1 MTTRWEHFKAMFR
14 IDRERP
20 QEHESEPNF
29 LTFSN
34 SPMMPGKLGAVPAA
48 YAAINILATTM
59 AGLPRTVVVGD
70 PPRLAT
76 EHPLNALFNYPLPT
90 MDSWQFWEMF
100 YRQGIAA
107 GNTYVYIKRDRFSRP
122 IELIPAICWNTDR
135 FSGSKIRYDLELIDP
150 ERTLV
155 TASAYNVLSVHGPGF
170 DGIQSPSPVQL
181 IAKNTLTL
189 MWQVLNHQI
198 RELRAGTEQNNVLT
212 MAAELAS
219 ELTPLQIKDIQ
230 SLVKRK
236 YHDTRQEG
244 IAVLPPGVKPE
255 KLLGGLSS
263 VDMQLVELL
272 KWSVEDVARVWGI
285 SPIRLGH
292 YHEGFRVATFE
303 QQAAD
308 FERYTIY
315 ALAKRF
321 DAQLNQKLL
330 VPVDLRAGY
339 RITTNTDM
347 LRTGSL
353 TERITA
359 AELAVS
365 RGGIWTINE
374 GRELTGQP
382 PRDDGDRLMSP
393 KGAPAQG
400 PNVGGQLD

>member
-1 MTTRWEHFKAMFR
+1 MKTRWQHFKAAFR
-14 IDRERP
+14 IERERP
-20 QEHESEPNF
+20 QEHESEPGY
-29 LTFSN
+29 LTFPS
-34 SPMMPGKLGAVPAA
+34 SPLTPGKLGAVPAA
-48 YAAINILATTM
+48 YAAVNILATTM
-59 AGLPRTVVVGD
+59 AGLPRTVVVGN
-70 PPRLAT
+70 PARLAP
-76 EHPLNALFNYPLPT
+76 EHPLNALFNYPMPT

-100 YRQGIAA
+100 YRAGIAG
-107 GNTYVYIKRDRFSRP
+107 GNTYALIKRDRFSRP
-122 IELIPAICWNTDR
+122 IEIVPAICWNTDR
-135 FSGSKIRYDLELIDP
+135 FSGSKVVYDLELINP
-150 ERTLV
+150 ERTV
-155 TASAYNVLSVHGPGF
+155 IRAPAFNVLAVHGPGF
-170 DGIQSPSPVQL
+170 DGFQSPSPVQYV
-181 IAKNTLTL
+181 AKNTLTL

-198 RELRAGTEQNNVLT
+198 TELRAGTEQNNVLT
-212 MAAELAS
+212 MAESLAG
-219 ELTPLQIKDIQ
+219 ELTPGQIKNIQ
-230 SLVKRK
+230 DLVKRK
-236 YHDTRQEG
+236 YNETREKG

-303 QQAAD
+303 QQASD

-339 RITTNTDM
+339 RIKTNTEM

-353 TERITA
+353 SERIVA
-359 AELAVS
+359 AEQAVA
-365 RGGIWTINE
+365 RAGLWTINE

-382 PRDDGDRLMSP
+382 PRADGDRLMSP

-400 PNVGGQLD
+400 PTVGT